1 MTSRAALP
9 PVSDDQLV
17 RVLTPITIAF
27 CGALVVVGLLGLFV
41 LVPDPTVSP
50 AGLAVGAALGA
61 AGWWGSRAVPGA
73 LLDRARAQR
82 TRRDGTR
89 SGSDAAPGS
98 AADTAVVQT
107 VAFYALAIAEL
118 PGLLGLVTAFLWL
131 SEVGP
136 LVVAVP
142 VSIAAVTLNA
152 TGPSAVRRHLAR
164 LRGTPSW

>member
-61 AGWWGSRAVPGA
+61 AGWFGSRVVPGA
-73 LLDRARAQR
+73 MLDRAWALR
-82 TRRDGTR
+82 TGRDGT
-89 SGSDAAPGS
+89 GSVATS
-98 AADTAVVQT
+98 AAGSDTAVVQT
-107 VAFYALAIAEL
+107 VAFVALAIAEL
-118 PGLLGLVTAFLWL
+118 PGLLGLVIAFLWL

-142 VSIAAVTLNA
+142 VSIAAVALNA
-152 TGPSAVRRHLAR
+152 SGPSAVRRHLAR